1 MINKKTEYNFDSVIV
16 GGGMVGLS
24 IANQLIEKKI
34 TDSIL
39 IIDKEEKLGLHSSGR
54 NSGVL
59 HAGLY
64 YEPNSLKAKVCVSG
78 AKRLKSWVIE
88 RGLPINQCGK
98 LIIPTKEDLDSQLEV
113 LAFRGRSNGAE
124 VEFWDEN
131 QVHNLVPDALCL
143 TGRALWS
150 PNTAVVKPIN
160 VINKLQEEL
169 FSRGVKF
176 IFSEP
181 QWSVNEK
188 EKVIKLTNNEK
199 VNYGHLINCAG
210 LHADTVAHKFNIGKD
225 FTLMPF
231 KGVYYQIKLE
241 SKFKIPTNLYPV
253 PDLDLPFLGVHFTP
267 NHDQTLISI
276 GPTAS
281 FAFGR
286 ENYRG
291 AEAVE
296 PLKSIENLKLL
307 SSQYLF
313 NRGGFRKYLHEQAFL
328 SLKGP
333 FLEAAKKLIP
343 TIKSGDIE
351 LSTKVGI
358 RAQLFNK
365 KKMKI
370 ENDFICKSGIN
381 STHILNAISPA
392 FTASFA
398 FADFIIDSYI
408 INHKE

>member
-1 MINKKTEYNFDSVIV
+1 MISTNSERNFDVVIV

-24 IANQLIEKKI
+24 IANQLIDKKI
-34 TDSIL
+34 TNSIL

-64 YEPNSLKAKVCVSG
+64 YEPNSLKAKVCVAG
-78 AKRLKSWVIE
+78 AKRLKSWVLE
-88 RGLPINQCGK
+88 RSLPINQCGK
-98 LIIPTKEDLDSQLEV
+98 LIIPTREDLDSQLEV
-113 LAFRGRSNGAE
+113 LAFRGKANGAE

-131 QVHNLVPDALCL
+131 QVHELIPDASCL

-150 PNTAVVKPIN
+150 PNTAVVKPIKI
-160 VINKLQEEL
+160 INTLQEEL
-169 FSRGVKF
+169 FSNGVKF
-176 IFSEP
+176 VFAEP
-181 QWSVNEK
+181 QWSVYEK
-188 EKVIKLTNNEK
+188 ENAIEISNNEK
-199 VNYGHLINCAG
+199 INYGHLINCAG
-210 LHADTVAHKFNIGKD
+210 LQGDRVAHKFEIGEE
-225 FTLMPF
+225 FILMPF
-231 KGVYYQIKLE
+231 KGVYYQIKLK
-241 SKFKIPTNLYPV
+241 SKLKIPTNLYPV

-267 NHDQTLISI
+267 NHDQSLISI

-291 AEAVE
+291 
-296 PLKSIENLKLL
+296 LKSIEPLMSLENLKIL

-313 NRGGFRKYLHEQAFL
+313 NRGGFRKYVHEQAFL
-328 SLKGP
+328 SMKGP
-333 FLEAAKKLIP
+333 FLESAKKLIP
-343 TIKSGDIE
+343 KIKSEDIE
-351 LSTKVGI
+351 LSPKVGI

-370 ENDFICKSGIN
+370 ENDFICQNGKN

-398 FADFIIDSYI
+398 LADYIIDNYI
-408 INHKE
+408 NFRD

>member
-1 MINKKTEYNFDSVIV
+1 MINTKSESNFEAVII
-16 GGGMVGLS
+16 GGGMIGLS

-39 IIDKEEKLGLHSSGR
+39 IIDKEERLGIHSSGR

-59 HAGLY
+59 HSGLY

-78 AKRLKSWVIE
+78 AKRLKCWVLE

-98 LIIPTKEDLDSQLEV
+98 LIIPTREDLDSQLEV
-113 LAFRGRSNGAE
+113 LAFRGKANGAK

-131 QVHNLVPDALCL
+131 KVQELVPDATCL

-150 PNTAVVKPIN
+150 PNTAVVKPIK
-160 VINKLQEEL
+160 VINRLQEEL
-169 FSRGVKF
+169 FSKGVKF

-181 QWSVNEK
+181 QWSLYEK
-188 EKVIKLTNNEK
+188 EKAIKLKNNERI
-199 VNYGHLINCAG
+199 NYGHLINCAG
-210 LHADTVAHKFNIGKD
+210 LHADRVAHKFRIGED
-225 FTLMPF
+225 FILMPF
-231 KGVYYQIKLE
+231 KGIYYQIKLK
-241 SKFKIPTNLYPV
+241 SKLKIKTNLYPV
-253 PDLDLPFLGVHFTP
+253 PDLDLPFLGVHFSP
-267 NHDQTLISI
+267 NHDQTLINI

-291 AEAVE
+291 SEAIE
-296 PLKSIENLKLL
+296 PLRSIQNLKIL
-307 SSQYLF
+307 SSQYFF
-313 NRGGFRKYLHEQAFL
+313 NRGGFRKYVHEQALL
-328 SLKGP
+328 SMQGP

-343 TIKSGDIE
+343 KIKSEDIE
-351 LSTKVGI
+351 LSSKVGI

-365 KKMKI
+365 KKMKL
-370 ENDFICKSGIN
+370 ENDFICKNGKN

-398 FADFIIDSYI
+398 LADFIIDNYI
-408 INHKE
+408 INFKE